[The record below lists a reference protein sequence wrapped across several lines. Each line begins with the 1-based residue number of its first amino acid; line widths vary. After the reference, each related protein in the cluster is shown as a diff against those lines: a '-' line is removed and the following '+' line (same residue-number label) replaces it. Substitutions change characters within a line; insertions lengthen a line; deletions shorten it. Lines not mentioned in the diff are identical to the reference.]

1 MHLMCENHTKDYND
15 SKDTIIYETSIT
27 TPHCTT
33 PELASLV
40 GMEKKRFLGNLYIR
54 IGKKITT
61 QSEKNTDTN
70 RLRFRGTLF
79 RYIYNTLAKGSYK
92 PFYI

>member
-1 MHLMCENHTKDYND
+1 MCENHTKDYNY

-40 GMEKKRFLGNLYIR
+40 DMEKKPILGNLYIR
-54 IGKKITT
+54 NRKKITT
-61 QSEKNTDTN
+61 QSEKNTDTI
-70 RLRFRGTLF
+70 RIRFRGTLF
-79 RYIYNTLAKGSYK
+79 RYIYNTLAKGSHK
-92 PFYI
+92 PFYNEDT